1 VILDVSIILAY
12 FTAIMAI
19 GVRARVR
26 KDVRTEE
33 YFLSARS
40 LKWPA
45 IAMSTV
51 ATNIQANHFIGM
63 AGSASP
69 DGQESPPMRLSR
81 AGYDGPDER
90 RNTASCHH
98 YPHRLY
104 LGAAQAGFAVTKSR
118 SMCVRLEIGIRE
130 APGICGSGVCCDAGA
145 GREKS

>member
-1 VILDVSIILAY
+1 MILDVSIILAY

-51 ATNIQANHFIGM
+51 ATNIQANHFISM

-69 DGQESPPMRLSR
+69 DGQESPPCDYLVRVMMAPMSAAIPPAVITIPIVCIWERLR
-81 AGYDGPDER
+81 
-90 RNTASCHH
+90 
-98 YPHRLY
+98 
-104 LGAAQAGFAVTKSR
+104 
-118 SMCVRLEIGIRE
+118 
-130 APGICGSGVCCDAGA
+130 PGSQ
-145 GREKS
+145 

>member
-1 VILDVSIILAY
+1 MILDVSIILAY

-63 AGSASP
+63 AGSSP
-69 DGQESPPMRLSR
+69 QMGKNPPPPPCDYLVRVMMAPMSVAIPPAVITIPIVCSWERLR
-81 AGYDGPDER
+81 
-90 RNTASCHH
+90 
-98 YPHRLY
+98 
-104 LGAAQAGFAVTKSR
+104 
-118 SMCVRLEIGIRE
+118 
-130 APGICGSGVCCDAGA
+130 PGSQ
-145 GREKS
+145 

>member
-1 VILDVSIILAY
+1 MILDVSIILAY

-63 AGSASP
+63 AGSSP
-69 DGQESPPMRLSR
+69 QTGKNPPPPPPH
-81 AGYDGPDER
+81 AII
-90 RNTASCHH
+90 SCG
-98 YPHRLY
+98 L
-104 LGAAQAGFAVTKSR
+104 
-118 SMCVRLEIGIRE
+118 
-130 APGICGSGVCCDAGA
+130 
-145 GREKS
+145 